1 MLYICIFLIDYK
13 IQERLRALSHRIGRE
28 HNNRRSLLEP
38 QAGSGGSADKHEL
51 EDNDVAKLEYRVEYA
66 EIQQQIEEH
75 KQSVDHNTMSASLAE
90 SELSKLS

>member
-1 MLYICIFLIDYK
+1 MYYICIFLINYK
-13 IQERLRALSHRIGRE
+13 LQERLRALSHRIGRE

-38 QAGSGGSADKHEL
+38 QTGAGGAADKPEL
-51 EDNDVAKLEYRVEYA
+51 EDDVNKLEYRIEDT

-75 KQSVDHNTMSASLAE
+75 KQFVDYTAINASQAE